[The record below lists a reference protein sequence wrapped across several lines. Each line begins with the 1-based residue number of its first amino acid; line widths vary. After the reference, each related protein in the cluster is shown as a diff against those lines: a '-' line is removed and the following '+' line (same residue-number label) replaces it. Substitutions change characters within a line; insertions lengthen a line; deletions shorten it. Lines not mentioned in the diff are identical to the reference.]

1 MIKVKILRNKNG
13 NIYEVDVNGHAE
25 YDELGKD
32 IVCAAVSGIVQT
44 AVFGLIRVLGLQVD
58 LTIEEGFLRFCI
70 PNELLANGD
79 NKACKYYSRYN
90 GNRSWGNRKSYSD
103 YIKPNIEGGVWYVK
117 NEPTIIVRKR
127 QAVQKRRIPLRAWC
141 KRHDGQYFVGNN

>member
-79 NKACKYYSRYN
+79 NE
-90 GNRSWGNRKSYSD
+90 GLRSKVNIILDTMVIGLEEIEKSYSD
-103 YIKPNIEGGVWYVK
+103 YIEVLNIEGGV
-117 NEPTIIVRKR
+117 
-127 QAVQKRRIPLRAWC
+127 
-141 KRHDGQYFVGNN
+141 